1 MIGKKLKHYRV
12 TGRLGEGGMGAVYVA
27 EDTELGRE
35 VALKVLPP
43 EMAGDSDRLQRFKQ
57 EARAVAALTHPN
69 IVTIYSV
76 EEADPSS
83 PSTPSTSSGQA
94 SSGQVVHFI
103 TMELVRGRRLSELIG
118 EDGLPI
124 DQLLE
129 LAAPLADAVA
139 AAHKRG
145 ITHRDLKPD
154 NVMVDDEGRIRVL
167 DFGLAKL
174 HPEASGETD
183 ATVTAEGRI
192 LGTVAYMSPEQAQG
206 KPVDP
211 ASDVFS
217 LGIVLYEMASGDR
230 PFRGDNNVS
239 VLTSIMRD
247 TPRPIS
253 ESSARPVGHLDQ
265 IVERCLKKEP
275 SERYPTAQELA
286 EDLNR
291 LRTALIS
298 GDRSITGVG
307 AKAPAEARVRSKGG
321 QRFVGVGVSILAL
334 VVIGLFV
341 GWFANRTNQRRWAR
355 TEAIPRIQE
364 LREQSSGFEWGMN
377 AWEAN
382 DLAAEA
388 AKYLGDD
395 PTLEE
400 VWSRVTN
407 PINVTSN
414 PPGAKV
420 FAKAYPDFDGDW
432 RKLGT
437 TPLEEF
443 RFPAGTSRLWLL
455 FPEHRSAYD
464 LVFNIGFFGDTWH
477 YDLQSED
484 TVPEEMVFIPGA
496 APDLMLPG
504 IDHLEG
510 LETGEFFMDRYE
522 VTNQQYQQFVDAGGY
537 ENPNYWEHPFLDEGE
552 TLSFD
557 AAMERFRDTTG
568 RPGPAGWEVGDNPDG
583 EDELPVHGITWYEAA
598 AYARWAGKSLPT
610 IYHWNQAALTWASGS
625 IIPLSNFNGEEPWP
639 VGAERSMNRY
649 GVFDMSG
656 NVREWCRNGIVGQ
669 EQRFILGGGWD
680 DAGWAFNDAYAQSP
694 WNRQPTNG
702 FRCIKAVD
710 DADERP
716 ELAQAISMPFRDF
729 YNETP
734 VDDETFAIFLRQFEY
749 DDTPL
754 DATIESEDDQGDWI
768 RQRVSFDAAY
778 GGERMLAWLYVPKT
792 PPPHQ
797 TVVYFPGSNAIHA
810 TSSENRTGRSFS
822 YFLKSGRAVIFP
834 IYKGTYERG
843 DELDSDYPTETNFYK
858 EHVIMWAKDLARSID
873 YLESRED
880 LDTSRLAFF
889 GVSWGGVMGT
899 ILPAIETRIQVNLL
913 YVAGML
919 FQRAL
924 PEVDQINYV
933 GRVRQPTLMINGEFD
948 FFFPVETSQKPLY
961 DLLGTP
967 EEDKKY
973 VVYPGSHSVP
983 RTELVRELLDWL

>member
-1 MIGKKLKHYRV
+1 
-12 TGRLGEGGMGAVYVA
+12 
-27 EDTELGRE
+27 
-35 VALKVLPP
+35 
-43 EMAGDSDRLQRFKQ
+43 
-57 EARAVAALTHPN
+57 
-69 IVTIYSV
+69 
-76 EEADPSS
+76 
-83 PSTPSTSSGQA
+83 
-94 SSGQVVHFI
+94 
-103 TMELVRGRRLSELIG
+103 MELVRGRRLTELIG
-118 EDGLPI
+118 KDGLPI
-124 DQLLE
+124 DRLLDF
-129 LAAPLADAVA
+129 AVPLAEAVG

-154 NVMVDDEGRIRVL
+154 NVMVDEEGRIRVL

-174 HPEASGETD
+174 QPEAGGEAD

-206 KPVDP
+206 KAVDP

-217 LGIVLYEMASGDR
+217 LGILLYEMASGER

-265 IVERCLKKEP
+265 IVGRCLQKDP
-275 SERYPTAQELA
+275 SERYPTADGLA
-286 EDLNR
+286 ADLKR

-298 GDRSITGVG
+298 GDASLGGV
-307 AKAPAEARVRSKGG
+307 AAPPPAVAPARSKSG
-321 QRFVGVGVSILAL
+321 QRFVAVGVSILAL

-341 GWFANRTNQRRWAR
+341 GWFANRTKQRNWAR

-364 LREQSSGFEWGMN
+364 LREQSSWLEWGEK

-382 DLAAEA
+382 DLATEA

-400 VWSRVTN
+400 AWSSVTM
-407 PINVTSN
+407 PINVTSD
-414 PPGAKV
+414 PPGAKI
-420 FAKAYPDFDGDW
+420 FAKVYTDPDADW

-437 TPLEEF
+437 TPLEDF
-443 RFPAGTSRLWLL
+443 RFPAGTSRLWLVL
-455 FPEHRSAYD
+455 PDHRSAYD
-464 LVFNIGFFGDTWH
+464 LVFNIGYFGDTWH
-477 YDLQSED
+477 YDLQLEGS
-484 TVPEEMVFIPGA
+484 VPEEMVFIPGA

-510 LETGEFFMDRYE
+510 LETGDHFMDRYE
-522 VTNQQYQQFVDAGGY
+522 VTNRQYKQFVDAGGY
-537 ENPNYWEHPFLDEGE
+537 ENQDYWEHPFVDEGE

-557 AAMERFRDTTG
+557 AAMELFRDTTG
-568 RPGPAGWEVGDNPDG
+568 RPGPAGWEVGDYVEG
-583 EDELPVHGITWYEAA
+583 EDDMPVRGITWFEAA
-598 AYARWAGKSLPT
+598 AYAKWAGKSLPT
-610 IYHWNQAALTWASGS
+610 IYHWNQAALTWAGGS
-625 IIPLSNFNGEEPWP
+625 IIPMSNFNGKGPWP
-639 VGAERSMNRY
+639 TGSERSMNRY

-656 NVREWCRNGIVGQ
+656 NVREWCLNGIEGR
-669 EQRFILGGGWD
+669 EGRFILGGGWD

-694 WNRQPTNG
+694 WNRRPTNG
-702 FRCIKAVD
+702 VRCIREI
-710 DADERP
+710 DARP
-716 ELAQAISMPFRDF
+716 GLARAIEMPFRDF
-729 YNETP
+729 YNETA
-734 VDDETFAIFLRQFEY
+734 VDDETFAFFLRQFEY
-749 DDTPL
+749 DDTPMN
-754 DATIESEDDQGDWI
+754 ATIESEDDQGDWI

-778 GGERMLAWLYVPKT
+778 GGERMSAWLYLPKT
-792 PPPHQ
+792 PGPHPAI
-797 TVVYFPGSNAIHA
+797 VYFPGSNAIHKK
-810 TSSENRTGRSFS
+810 SSEDRTGHSFS
-822 YFLKSGRAVIFP
+822 HFLKSGRAVIFP

-858 EHVIMWAKDLARSID
+858 EHVIMWVKDLARSID
-873 YLESRED
+873 YLENREEI
-880 LDTSRLAFF
+880 DTSQLVFY

-899 ILPAIETRIQVNLL
+899 ILPAVETRIQVNML

-967 EEDKKY
+967 AEDKKY

-983 RTELVRELLDWL
+983 RVELVRELLDWLDRYQDQ

>member
-1 MIGKKLKHYRV
+1 VIGKTLKHYRI

-76 EEADPSS
+76 E
-83 PSTPSTSSGQA
+83 QA
-94 SSGQVVHFI
+94 AETHFI
-103 TMELVRGRRLSELIG
+103 TMELVRGRPMSELIAK
-118 EDGLPI
+118 DGLPI
-124 DQLLE
+124 DRLLE
-129 LAAPLADAVA
+129 LAVPLADAVA

-174 HPEASGETD
+174 QPEAGGETD

-192 LGTVAYMSPEQAQG
+192 LGTIAYMSPEQAQG
-206 KPVDP
+206 KAVDP

-217 LGIVLYEMASGDR
+217 LGIVLYA
-230 PFRGDNNVS
+230 
-239 VLTSIMRD
+239 IMRD

-253 ESSARPVGHLDQ
+253 ESSARPVGHLDE
-265 IVERCLKKEP
+265 IVGRCLKKDP
-275 SERYPTAQELA
+275 SERYPTAEELA
-286 EDLNR
+286 AELKR

-298 GDRSITGVG
+298 GDNSLSGTDTVPLPKAQAPSTRGRLFVTVG
-307 AKAPAEARVRSKGG
+307 A
-321 QRFVGVGVSILAL
+321 SILAL

-341 GWFANRTNQRRWAR
+341 GWFANRATQRNWAR
-355 TEAIPRIQE
+355 TEAIPRIEE
-364 LREQSSGFEWGMN
+364 LREQSSWLEWDGR

-382 DLAAEA
+382 DLATEA

-400 VWSRVTN
+400 VWSKVTK
-407 PINVTSN
+407 PINVNSD

-420 FAKAYPDFDGDW
+420 FAKAYTDPDGDW

-437 TPLEEF
+437 TPLENF
-443 RFPAGTSRLWLL
+443 RFPAGTSRLWLV
-455 FPEHRSAYD
+455 FPDHRSAYD
-464 LVFNIGFFGDTWH
+464 VVFNIGYFGDTWH
-477 YDLQSED
+477 YDLQREES
-484 TVPEEMVFIPGA
+484 VPEEMVFISGA

-510 LETGEFFMDRYE
+510 LETGDFFMDRYE
-522 VTNQQYQQFVDAGGY
+522 VTNQQFKQFADAGGY
-537 ENPNYWEHPFLDEGE
+537 EKPEYWEHPIVEEGE
-552 TLSFD
+552 VLSFNE
-557 AAMERFRDTTG
+557 AMERFRDTTG
-568 RPGPAGWEVGDNPDG
+568 RPGPAGWEVGDYAEG
-583 EDELPVHGITWYEAA
+583 EDDLPVRGITWYEAA
-598 AYARWAGKSLPT
+598 AYSRWAGKSLPT
-610 IYHWNQAALTWASGS
+610 VYHWNQAALTWASGS
-625 IIPLSNFNGEEPWP
+625 IIPMSNFDGEGPWP
-639 VGAERSMNRY
+639 VGSERSMNRF

-669 EQRFILGGGWD
+669 AERFILGGGWD

-702 FRCIKAVD
+702 FRCVEAIDGAEAK
-710 DADERP
+710 P
-716 ELAQAISMPFRDF
+716 ELAQAIEMPFRDF

-749 DDTPL
+749 DKTSL

-768 RQRVSFDAAY
+768 RQRISFNAAY
-778 GGERMLAWLYVPKT
+778 GGERLLAWLYVPKT

-797 TVVYFPGSNAIHA
+797 TIVYFPGSNAIHA
-810 TSSENRTGRSFS
+810 TSSEDRTGHSFS
-822 YFLKSGRAVIFP
+822 HFLKSGRAVIFP

-843 DELDSDYPTETNFYK
+843 DELDSDYPVETNFYK

-880 LDTSRLAFF
+880 LDTSRLAFY

-899 ILPAIETRIQVNLL
+899 ILPAVETRIQVNLL

-924 PEVDQINYV
+924 PEADQINYV
-933 GRVRQPTLMINGEFD
+933 GRVRQPTLMINGEYD
-948 FFFPVETSQKPLY
+948 FFFPVETAQKPLY
-961 DLLGTP
+961 ELLGAP
-967 EEDKKY
+967 AEDKRY

-983 RTELVRELLDWL
+983 RTELVRELLNWLDR

>member
-1 MIGKKLKHYRV
+1 MSPIPKSLKHYRI

-27 EDTELGRE
+27 EDTKLGRE

-43 EMAGDSDRLQRFKQ
+43 ETADDSDRLQRFKQ
-57 EARAVAALTHPN
+57 EARAVAALSHPN

-76 EEADPSS
+76 EEADPSAG
-83 PSTPSTSSGQA
+83 SGQA
-94 SSGQVVHFI
+94 SSVHFI
-103 TMELVRGRRLSELIG
+103 TMELVRGRRLSELIDK
-118 EDGLPI
+118 DGLPI
-124 DQLLE
+124 DRLLE

-154 NVMVDDEGRIRVL
+154 NVMVDDEGRLRVL

-174 HPEASGETD
+174 QPELAGEAD

-206 KPVDP
+206 KAIGP

-217 LGIVLYEMASGDR
+217 LGILLYEMASGER

-247 TPRPIS
+247 TPPPIS
-253 ESSARPVGHLDQ
+253 ESSARPVGHLDE
-265 IVERCLKKEP
+265 IVGRCLKKEP
-275 SERYPTAQELA
+275 ADRYPTAEELA
-286 EDLNR
+286 AALKR
-291 LRTALIS
+291 LRTALNS
-298 GDRSITGVG
+298 GDTSVSGVG
-307 AKAPAEARVRSKGG
+307 VAPPIRAQARSTGG
-321 QRFVGVGVSILAL
+321 RRFVGVGGSILAL
-334 VVIGLFV
+334 AAIALFV
-341 GWFANRTNQRRWAR
+341 GWFANRTNQRNWAR

-364 LREQSSGFEWGMN
+364 LREQSSWLEWGTK

-382 DLAAEA
+382 DLATEA
-388 AKYLGDD
+388 AKFLGDD
-395 PTLEE
+395 PSLEDA
-400 VWSRVTN
+400 WSRVTI
-407 PINVTSN
+407 PINVTSD

-420 FAKAYPDFDGDW
+420 FAKAYTDFGGDW

-443 RFPAGTSRLWLL
+443 RFPAGASRLWLV
-455 FPEHRSAYD
+455 FPRHRSAYD
-464 LVFNIGFFGDTWH
+464 VVFNIGYFGDTWH
-477 YDLQSED
+477 FDLQRED
-484 TVPEEMVFIPGA
+484 TVPEEMVFVPGA

-522 VTNQQYQQFVDAGGY
+522 VTNRQYKQFVDAGAY
-537 ENPNYWEHPFLDEGE
+537 DNSDHWEHPFVDEGR

-557 AAMERFRDTTG
+557 EAMERFRDATD
-568 RPGPAGWEVGDNPDG
+568 RPGPAGWEVSDYSEG
-583 EDELPVHGITWYEAA
+583 EDDLPVRGITWYEAA
-598 AYARWAGKSLPT
+598 AYAHWAGKDLPT

-625 IIPLSNFNGEEPWP
+625 IVPLSNFNGDGPWP
-639 VGAERSMNRY
+639 AGSERSMNRY

-656 NVREWCRNGIVGQ
+656 NVREWCRNAIEGQ
-669 EQRFILGGGWD
+669 EKRFILGGGWD

-702 FRCIKAVD
+702 FRCIRTLDA
-710 DADERP
+710 ADERL
-716 ELAQAISMPFRDF
+716 ELAQAIEMPFRDF
-729 YNETP
+729 CNETP

-754 DATIESEDDQGDWI
+754 NATIESEDDQGDWT
-768 RQRVSFDAAY
+768 RQRISFDAAY

-792 PPPHQ
+792 SPPHP

-810 TSSENRTGRSFS
+810 SSSENSTGRSFLPL
-822 YFLKSGRAVIFP
+822 LKSGRAVIFP

-873 YLESRED
+873 YLESR
-880 LDTSRLAFF
+880 
-889 GVSWGGVMGT
+889 
-899 ILPAIETRIQVNLL
+899 
-913 YVAGML
+913 
-919 FQRAL
+919 
-924 PEVDQINYV
+924 
-933 GRVRQPTLMINGEFD
+933 
-948 FFFPVETSQKPLY
+948 
-961 DLLGTP
+961 
-967 EEDKKY
+967 
-973 VVYPGSHSVP
+973 
-983 RTELVRELLDWL
+983 

>member
-1 MIGKKLKHYRV
+1 VIGKTLKHYRV

-43 EMAGDSDRLQRFKQ
+43 EMAGDSDRLQRFRQ

-69 IVTIYSV
+69 IVTIFSV
-76 EEADPSS
+76 EEAECES
-83 PSTPSTSSGQA
+83 PSARSARSGQA
-94 SSGQVVHFI
+94 VHFI
-103 TMELVRGRRLSELIG
+103 TMELVRGRRLTELIG
-118 EDGLPI
+118 EGGLPI
-124 DQLLE
+124 DRLLE
-129 LAAPLADAVA
+129 FAVPLAEAVA

-154 NVMVDDEGRIRVL
+154 NVMVDEEGRVRVL

-174 HPEASGETD
+174 QPEAGGEID

-192 LGTVAYMSPEQAQG
+192 LGTIAYMSPEQAQG
-206 KPVDP
+206 KAVDP

-217 LGIVLYEMASGDR
+217 LGILLYEMASGER

-253 ESSARPVGHLDQ
+253 ESSSRPVGHLDQ
-265 IVERCLKKEP
+265 IVGRCLQKDP
-275 SERYPTAQELA
+275 SERYPTAEELA
-286 EDLNR
+286 ADLKR

-298 GDRSITGVG
+298 GDTSVSGVG
-307 AKAPAEARVRSKGG
+307 AAPAVTAPARSKGG
-321 QRFVGVGVSILAL
+321 QRFVAVGVSILAL
-334 VVIGLFV
+334 IVIGLFV
-341 GWFANRTNQRRWAR
+341 GWFANRAKQRNWAR

-364 LREQSSGFEWGMN
+364 LREQSSWLEWEER

-388 AKYLGDD
+388 AKYLGED

-400 VWSRVTN
+400 AWSAVTK
-407 PINVTSN
+407 PINVTSS
-414 PPGAKV
+414 PPGAKI
-420 FAKAYPDFDGDW
+420 FAKVYTDPEADW

-437 TPLEEF
+437 TPLEDF
-443 RFPAGTSRLWLL
+443 RFPAGTSRLWLV
-455 FPEHRSAYD
+455 FPDHRSAYD
-464 LVFNIGFFGDTWH
+464 LVFNIGYKGDTWH
-477 YDLQSED
+477 YDLQREES
-484 TVPEEMVFIPGA
+484 VPEEMVFIPGA
-496 APDLMLPG
+496 ALDLMLPG

-510 LETGEFFMDRYE
+510 LETGDHFMDRYE
-522 VTNQQYQQFVDAGGY
+522 VTNLQYKQFVDEGGY
-537 ENPNYWEHPFLDEGE
+537 ENPDHWEHPFIYEGE
-552 TLSFD
+552 TLSFET
-557 AAMERFRDTTG
+557 AMERFLDTTG
-568 RPGPAGWEVGDNPDG
+568 RPGPAGWEVGDYSEGD
-583 EDELPVHGITWYEAA
+583 DDLPVRGITWFEAA
-598 AYARWAGKSLPT
+598 AFAKWAGKSLPT
-610 IYHWNQAALTWASGS
+610 IYHWNQVALTWASGS
-625 IIPLSNFNGEEPWP
+625 IIPMSNFNGDGPWP
-639 VGAERSMNRY
+639 IGSERSMNRH

-656 NVREWCRNGIVGQ
+656 NVREWCLNGIEGR
-669 EQRFILGGGWD
+669 EGRFILGGGWD

-702 FRCIKAVD
+702 FRCIKEI
-710 DADERP
+710 DERP
-716 ELAQAISMPFRDF
+716 ELTTAIAMPFRDF

-734 VDDETFAIFLRQFEY
+734 VDDEAFAFFLRQFEY
-749 DDTPL
+749 DETSL
-754 DATIESEDDQGDWI
+754 NATIESEDDQGDWI

-792 PPPHQ
+792 PPPHR
-797 TVVYFPGSNAIHA
+797 TVAYFPGSSAIYA
-810 TSSENRTGRSFS
+810 ESSEDRTGQRFS
-822 YFLKSGRAVIFP
+822 HFLKSGRAVIFP

-843 DELDSDYPTETNFYK
+843 DELDSDYPAETNFYK

-873 YLESRED
+873 YLESREEM
-880 LDTSRLAFF
+880 DTSQLAFY

-899 ILPAIETRIQVNLL
+899 ILPAIETRIQINLL

-961 DLLGTP
+961 ELLGTP
-967 EEDKKY
+967 TGDKKY

-983 RTELVRELLDWL
+983 RVELVRELLDWLDQYQDR